1 MVDEEIEVDKV
12 DEKIEVDEEIEMIDV
27 GNEKCF
33 HIIPPSWICSPSLLL
48 SMHAKLE

>member
-1 MVDEEIEVDKV
+1 MIDEEIKIDEV
-12 DEKIEVDEEIEMIDV
+12 DEKIEVYEEIEMINV

-48 SMHAKLE
+48 GMHAKLE